1 MVQSSSFKEFL
12 LCRPIILKTTVGSVT
27 IKQTKITPN
36 SHQLTAWR
44 ILEWD
49 AELARIFESR
59 VATRMS
65 AISCLERAIG
75 RCSEV
80 SNTRSGR
87 IHCYHWE
94 GTLAANLEICLTL
107 PSQVSS
113 HEDKDMDGVDSAS
126 SSADL
131 LLYSNRCLGQ
141 ESGVYRQSHD
151 VVIWTLQDQSLP
163 SDLRIEARNS
173 PRLRFVC
180 GPN

>member
-1 MVQSSSFKEFL
+1 
-12 LCRPIILKTTVGSVT
+12 
-27 IKQTKITPN
+27 
-36 SHQLTAWR
+36 
-44 ILEWD
+44 
-49 AELARIFESR
+49 

-65 AISCLERAIG
+65 AISCLEGAIG
-75 RCSEV
+75 KCSEV
-80 SNTRSGR
+80 SKTRSGR
-87 IHCYHWE
+87 IHCYRWE

-107 PSQVSS
+107 PFQVPS

-131 LLYSNRCLGQ
+131 LLYSNRCLGR
-141 ESGVYRQSHD
+141 ESGVYRQCHG

-180 GPN
+180 GLN